1 MYGHPDK
8 SVVSVRHWICYYIW
22 SIIFKGKKALLV
34 YSLKKCIYCCCK
46 YVFALLLP
54 VSKYAL
60 IAHSTYES
68 RVTLPYFVG

>member
-34 YSLKKCIYCCCK
+34 YSLKNVYIVAVNMYSPSSS
-46 YVFALLLP
+46 L
-54 VSKYAL
+54 
-60 IAHSTYES
+60 
-68 RVTLPYFVG
+68 